1 VKGKD
6 FVTYCVMAGLLSP
19 YAALDLAHQ
28 PKPWT
33 LGIAMASSTSGVVKS
48 IHLVTGQPII
58 PVYGDYRP
66 ITVVPSST

>member
-6 FVTYCVMAGLLSP
+6 FVTYFVMAGLLSP

-33 LGIAMASSTSGVVKS
+33 LGIAMASSTSSVVKA
-48 IHLVTGQPII
+48 IHLVTGQPLI
-58 PVYGDYRP
+58 PVYSAYRSM
-66 ITVVPSST
+66 TVIPSST